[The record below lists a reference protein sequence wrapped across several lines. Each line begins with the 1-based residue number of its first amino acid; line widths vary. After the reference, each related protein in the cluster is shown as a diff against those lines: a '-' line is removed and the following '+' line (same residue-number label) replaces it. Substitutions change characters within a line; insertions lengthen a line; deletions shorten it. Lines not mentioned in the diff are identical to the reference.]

1 MVNRW
6 QESDRPRGADYDRR
20 FTDLA
25 ATGMDMH
32 GEASLVAEYA
42 PTSVLDAGCG
52 TGRVAIELSRRGYDV
67 TGVDLD
73 EAMLAEARTKAPA
86 LTWLQGD
93 LADPGL
99 DFGGRTFDLIV
110 MAGNVLIFV
119 APGTEGEV
127 IRNAARWLRPGGHLI
142 TGYSMRPGRLRA
154 RPARS
159 PGRRGRPR
167 PPGPLVDL
175 GQGALRTG
183 RQLCR
188 GRAPAKDMRPAHR
201 HPRNGDANLMTH
213 SALNVHDSPVSLIFT
228 HGN

>member
-32 GEASLVAEYA
+32 GEAALVADYA

-67 TGVDLD
+67 MGVDLD

-99 DFGGRTFDLIV
+99 DLGGRTFDLVV

-119 APGTEGEV
+119 TPGTEGEV
-127 IRNAARWLRPGGHLI
+127 IQNAARWLRPGGHLI
-142 TGYSMRPGRLRA
+142 TGYSIRPEGLGPGR
-154 RPARS
+154 
-159 PGRRGRPR
+159 
-167 PPGPLVDL
+167 
-175 GQGALRTG
+175 
-183 RQLCR
+183 
-188 GRAPAKDMRPAHR
+188 
-201 HPRNGDANLMTH
+201 
-213 SALNVHDSPVSLIFT
+213 HDSLAAGAGLVLQDRWSTWEKAPYAPSDSYAVAVHRREI
-228 HGN
+228 